1 VTGDTVTGKAATDET
16 VTEVAGA
23 QVPPPG
29 ELTLDHIS
37 HFVPDR
43 DAASDALE
51 RLGFTLTPF
60 SEQSHRLEA
69 DGPLVPAGT
78 GNRCIMFERG
88 YLEFLTPFG
97 DSPIADQLRAAMRR
111 YVGIHLVAFG
121 TASPDTD
128 YQRLSR
134 EGFNPLYPVAL
145 QRPIGTET
153 GEDTA
158 RFTVV
163 RVPPDAMPEGR
174 IQYCAQLTPDL
185 VWQKRWIGHANG
197 AVELAA
203 VTLCVDD
210 PAAAAARY
218 ARFTGLDTT
227 ECGPWRMLQTRRGRL
242 FFGAAATVQRELGLS
257 APAMPWMAAYTL
269 RVRDLAATQAH
280 LRQAGI
286 ETRDYRAGR
295 CLVELPSSLGGAIV
309 FAAADSPDAP

>member
-1 VTGDTVTGKAATDET
+1 MTGDAMTDET
-16 VTEVAGA
+16 VTDVASA

-78 GNRCIMFERG
+78 GNRCIMLERG
-88 YLEFLTPFG
+88 YLEFLAAFG

-111 YVGIHLVAFG
+111 YVGIHLIAFG

-128 YQRLSR
+128 YQRLAR

-145 QRPIGTET
+145 QRPIGTEG

-163 RVPPDAMPEGR
+163 RVPPGVMPEGR
-174 IQYCAQLTPDL
+174 IQYCAQLTPEL
-185 VWQKRWIGHANG
+185 VWQQRWTAHANG
-197 AVELAA
+197 AVGLAA
-203 VTLCVDD
+203 VTLSVDD
-210 PAAAAARY
+210 PTEAAARY
-218 ARFTGLDTT
+218 GRFTGLTPT
-227 ECGPWRMLQTRRGRL
+227 ESGVWRILQTRRGRL
-242 FFGAAATVQRELGLS
+242 FFGTAATVQRELGLA
-257 APAMPWMAAYTL
+257 APATPWIAAYTL
-269 RVRDLAATQAH
+269 QVRDLAATRAH
-280 LRQAGI
+280 LRQSQVR
-286 ETRDYRAGR
+286 TRDLAAGR

-309 FAAADSPDAP
+309 FAAADSP

>member
-1 VTGDTVTGKAATDET
+1 M
-16 VTEVAGA
+16 
-23 QVPPPG
+23 QVPKPG
-29 ELTLDHIS
+29 ELTLDHIA

-43 DAASDALE
+43 AAASDALE

-78 GNRCIMFERG
+78 GNRCIMLERG

-174 IQYCAQLTPDL
+174 IQYCAQLTPEL
-185 VWQKRWIGHANG
+185 VWQKRWIAHGNG

-210 PAAAAARY
+210 PVAAAARY
-218 ARFTGLDTT
+218 GKFTGV
-227 ECGPWRMLQTRRGRL
+227 EPAERGPWRTLRTSRGRL
-242 FFGAAATVQRELGLS
+242 FFGTAAIVQRELGLT
-257 APAMPWMAAYTL
+257 APAMPWIAAYTL
-269 RVRDLAATQAH
+269 RVRDLAATRGD
-280 LRQAGI
+280 LRRAGF
-286 ETRDYRAGR
+286 ETRDLAAGR
-295 CLVELPSSLGGAIV
+295 CLVVLPAALGGGIV